1 MAAAG
6 AERGWA
12 TLEGLVARAL
22 EPVLRRW
29 LRNFRRDQ
37 LRLDGLACQLFGLEL
52 NAAVR
57 ARLRA
62 GVAAATQDAAQL
74 AARPAA
80 SRGPRHGA
88 LHRVVPRRGYAA
100 RAARGGVHARCLGAP
115 GWGLQHDD

>member
-29 LRNFRRDQ
+29 LRNFRREQ

-57 ARLRA
+57 ATR
-62 GVAAATQDAAQL
+62 AAACKRRSKPRSAAGSIV
-74 AARPAA
+74 RA
-80 SRGPRHGA
+80 SRGPRRGA
-88 LHRVVPRRGYAA
+88 LRRVVPRRGCAA
-100 RAARGGVHARCLGAP
+100 KAARGGVRAR
-115 GWGLQHDD
+115 